1 MHLKFWM
8 RILSALVF
16 HICCIFIFL
25 GMAFPKKRFGIHC
38 HIDFSIKNQHAK
50 QTSFPIHAE
59 HLGLLIISP
68 FLESLQSSHA
78 RCGPASNS
86 IHSIHQH
93 PQCGCRFSALLR
105 ALLSPCSLIVNHREL
120 FTSSVILIRY
130 ISFFCQKARH
140 NGSRLIAFC

>member
-1 MHLKFWM
+1 MHLNFWM
-8 RILSALVF
+8 RILSALEF
-16 HICCIFIFL
+16 HTCCMFHLFGNGYSFPNKRL
-25 GMAFPKKRFGIHC
+25 GIRS
-38 HIDFSIKNQHAK
+38 HIDLSIKNQHAK
-50 QTSFPIHAE
+50 QISFPMHAE

-78 RCGPASNS
+78 RCGPASN
-86 IHSIHQH
+86 SIHQH

-120 FTSSVILIRY
+120 FTTSVILIRY